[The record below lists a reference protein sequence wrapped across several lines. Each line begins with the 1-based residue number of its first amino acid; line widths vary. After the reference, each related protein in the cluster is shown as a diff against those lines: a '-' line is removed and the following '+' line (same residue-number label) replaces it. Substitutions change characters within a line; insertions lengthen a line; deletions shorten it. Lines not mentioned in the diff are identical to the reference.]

1 MRTVQEINTA
11 IITGTFTN
19 TELASIIDAVKF
31 TRSRLAQATKQS
43 LRVGDS
49 VEFTSSK
56 TGHAVQGIV
65 TKIAIKYVTVKTHTG
80 LWRVPANMLAKIS
93 DMIPAWLYN
102 NCLTYRS
109 ELDDKRIQSFELRN
123 CQEQALK
130 GHSHRLW
137 VGTHKERWRPQRC
150 YRWRD
155 HGATTHQIYHSG
167 RHDPCC

>member
-56 TGHAVQGIV
+56 TGQTVQGIV

-93 DMIPAWLYN
+93 DMIPA
-102 NCLTYRS
+102 
-109 ELDDKRIQSFELRN
+109 
-123 CQEQALK
+123 
-130 GHSHRLW
+130 
-137 VGTHKERWRPQRC
+137 
-150 YRWRD
+150 
-155 HGATTHQIYHSG
+155 
-167 RHDPCC
+167 